1 MTATFDIIGEVYFAS
16 YFQESDLAS
25 YVPRNGEFIL
35 LFSRSFSKLSCEATQ
50 KKSVRL
56 DWL

>member
-25 YVPRNGEFIL
+25 YVPRNGKSDLALFIVEDDY
-35 LFSRSFSKLSCEATQ
+35 SS
-50 KKSVRL
+50 
-56 DWL
+56 